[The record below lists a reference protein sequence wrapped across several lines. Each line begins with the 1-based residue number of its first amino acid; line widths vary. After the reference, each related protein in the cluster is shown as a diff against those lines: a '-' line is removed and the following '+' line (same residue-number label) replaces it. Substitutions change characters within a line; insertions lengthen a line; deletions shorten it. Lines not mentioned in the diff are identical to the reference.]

1 MNLLVTGAWHDAQ
14 HHIAKIEAMG
24 HKVVFMQHEQDS
36 MPCPFGWV
44 EGVIANGLFL
54 THPIEK
60 FSNLE
65 YVQLTSAGYDRVP
78 MEYVK
83 EHQITIFNAKDVY
96 SVPMAEHVLAG
107 VLAIYRQLP
116 FFFNNQKAHEWV
128 KSRKCLELAGKT
140 VCIVGCGNVGNEC
153 AKRFKALG
161 CCVIG
166 INRTIFD
173 SQDYH
178 AIVTLKSLDKMLPQ
192 ADILVLA
199 IALTQETKHLITAQR
214 LNMLKSSVVIA
225 NVSRGQ
231 VIDISALLTTLP
243 RIGGVL
249 LDVFDEEPLA
259 ADSPLWDAENVIVT
273 PHNSFVGEGNS
284 KRMSH
289 LIYKNLE
296 AWNEVPFNF
305 TQE

>member
-1 MNLLVTGAWHDAQ
+1 
-14 HHIAKIEAMG
+14 
-24 HKVVFMQHEQDS
+24 
-36 MPCPFGWV
+36 
-44 EGVIANGLFL
+44 
-54 THPIEK
+54 
-60 FSNLE
+60 
-65 YVQLTSAGYDRVP
+65 
-78 MEYVK
+78 
-83 EHQITIFNAKDVY
+83 
-96 SVPMAEHVLAG
+96 
-107 VLAIYRQLP
+107 
-116 FFFNNQKAHEWV
+116 
-128 KSRKCLELAGKT
+128 
-140 VCIVGCGNVGNEC
+140 
-153 AKRFKALG
+153 
-161 CCVIG
+161 
-166 INRTIFD
+166 
-173 SQDYH
+173 
-178 AIVTLKSLDKMLPQ
+178 
-192 ADILVLA
+192 
-199 IALTQETKHLITAQR
+199 
-214 LNMLKSSVVIA
+214 MLKSSVVIA